1 MSGDQM
7 PSAPEKT
14 KLIKLPPFRAGK
26 GVRCPGYAWGGWML
40 KLRFDW
46 YITLEI
52 WHENKTTTTTVEQT
66 SIYNVNSPVSYSR
79 PHWGELLQI
88 HQNEAMVGRNAS
100 TRALEMAKHYFCA
113 LLHK

>member
-1 MSGDQM
+1 M
-7 PSAPEKT
+7 P
-14 KLIKLPPFRAGK
+14 
-26 GVRCPGYAWGGWML
+26 GVIAWEGGGGRWML

-52 WHENKTTTTTVEQT
+52 WHENRTTTKTVEQR

-88 HQNEAMVGRNAS
+88 HQSEAKVGKKCIDESSRNG
-100 TRALEMAKHYFCA
+100 EA
-113 LLHK
+113 LLSCFYYTNSTQKQKNVKKYPNL